1 MKHVET
7 IEILIQ
13 TLVQSETFH
22 ALVVES
28 PPGWS
33 KSTTIDAALKRL
45 STPFKAMGSYTT
57 ALHFYNT
64 LAEHS
69 RSIIVLDDCA
79 GLFGDPK
86 TMAILKGATW
96 PSSGGSGPSTARR
109 IAWGST
115 SEKVSTPQFDFSGKI
130 ILLTNLLPSGK
141 ETQAFL
147 SRCLNFRITFTDSQV
162 KKMILDAAL
171 SAQHFAITE
180 IAGRVAQFIASQ
192 GDRID
197 YAQVNLRTLRLGY
210 ELAITQPHGWMEV
223 LPHLLPTKAVGREVA
238 MTATALINP
247 SLSPKLQ
254 ENEFRAQ
261 TGMSRRSF
269 YLYKKKL
276 GLTRPYRSKATV

>member
-64 LAEHS
+64 LAEHPGS
-69 RSIIVLDDCA
+69 MIVLDDCA
-79 GLFGDPK
+79 GLFSDPK

-96 PSSGGSGPSTARR
+96 PSSGGGSPSEARR

-130 ILLTNLLPSGK
+130 ILLTNILPSGK

-147 SRCLNFRITFTDSQV
+147 SRCLNFRITFTENQV
-162 KKMILDAAL
+162 KKLILDAAH
-171 SAQHFAITE
+171 SAKHFAFPE
-180 IAGRVAQFIASQ
+180 IARQVAQFIVSQ
-192 GDRID
+192 GERID

-210 ELAITQPHGWMEV
+210 ELASTQPHGWREV
-223 LPHLLPTKAVGREVA
+223 LPHLLPAKVA
-238 MTATALINP
+238 GKDRAMATTLINP
-247 SLSPKLQ
+247 SLPPKLQ
-254 ENEFRAQ
+254 ENEFRTK
-261 TGMSRRSF
+261 TGMSRRTF